1 MIEQIKG
8 LPAGTLGFRAR
19 GQVTADDY
27 ERVLVPD
34 VEAAFALNRKLRLI
48 YVIDADFS
56 GFDPGAMW
64 DDARLGWRHFS
75 GWDRI
80 ALVTDVTWIR
90 GTAHAMGFAIPADF
104 QLFQLAE
111 LEQAQAWVSEPP
123 TPD

>member
-8 LPAGTLGFRAR
+8 LPAGTLGFLVR
-19 GQVTADDY
+19 GQVTAEDY

-48 YVIDADFS
+48 YVIDEDFT

-80 ALVTDVTWIR
+80 ALVTDVAWLRT
-90 GTAHAMGFAIPADF
+90 TAHAMGFVIPADF
-104 QLFQLAE
+104 RLFSLAE
-111 LEQAQAWVSEPP
+111 LQQATEWVSEPQP
-123 TPD
+123 PA